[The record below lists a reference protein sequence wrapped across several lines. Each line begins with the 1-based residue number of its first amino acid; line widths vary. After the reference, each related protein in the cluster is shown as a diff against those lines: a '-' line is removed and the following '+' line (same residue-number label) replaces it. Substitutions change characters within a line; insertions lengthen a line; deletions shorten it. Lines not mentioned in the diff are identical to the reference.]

1 MLFYKFLKDKSGEL
15 TQVWVAAQSPNK
27 VSKRVLL
34 DLSIAVLLPHLS
46 SSTDLLE
53 EHCRP

>member
-27 VSKRVLL
+27 VSKRVIL
-34 DLSIAVLLPHLS
+34 DLSISVHLLHL
-46 SSTDLLE
+46 LLSIE
-53 EHCRP
+53 LLK